1 MADTYLTERDFAGRY
16 HVSVRTLQR
25 WRASGDGPPF
35 VRLGP
40 RRVVY
45 RERDAEAWAARRTFA
60 DRADELARTA
70 LPTE

>member
-1 MADTYLTERDFAGRY
+1 MADIYLTERDFSARY

-25 WRASGDGPPF
+25 WRTSGDGPPF

-45 RERDAEAWAARRTFA
+45 RLRDAEAWATRRTFTH
-60 DRADELARTA
+60 RADELARAA